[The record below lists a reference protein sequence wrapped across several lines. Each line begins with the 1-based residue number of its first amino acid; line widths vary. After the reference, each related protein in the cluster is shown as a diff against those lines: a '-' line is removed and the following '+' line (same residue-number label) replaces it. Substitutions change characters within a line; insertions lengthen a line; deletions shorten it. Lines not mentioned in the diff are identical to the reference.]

1 MYGID
6 NISKDQNYRHDKMGS
21 YKDRVWV
28 KIDYLLKHVRLNQP
42 SALFTALPH
51 MTSSNSIDSIINI
64 IIYYYDL
71 YDIAI

>member
-28 KIDYLLKHVRLNQP
+28 KIDYLLKHVRLN
-42 SALFTALPH
+42 
-51 MTSSNSIDSIINI
+51 
-64 IIYYYDL
+64 
-71 YDIAI
+71 